1 MDGRLPWESPLC
13 ADAADRFATVVAR
26 FSAIP
31 PPPPPPP
38 PPLQVVNFSAC
49 PSSDTHPT
57 GAVATNGQPV
67 PACNRDW
74 SGSSFAS
81 GNEVFCTGEVL
92 YGTGR
97 VIQLRLVHDDVLLI
111 STEEVRIDSDHW
123 YFFLHYIW
131 NPSIPSGGYVCQIRL
146 DGSIAV
152 ERPFSITQ

>member
-1 MDGRLPWESPLC
+1 MLTLRRAST
-13 ADAADRFATVVAR
+13 TVGAS
-26 FSAIP
+26 FSAI
-31 PPPPPPP
+31 PPPPPP

-57 GAVATNGQPV
+57 DAVATNGQPV

-74 SGSSFAS
+74 SGSAFGSS
-81 GNEVFCTGEVL
+81 NEVFCTGEVL
-92 YGTGR
+92 YGTGH
-97 VIQLRLVHDDVLLI
+97 VIQLRLVRDNVLLI
-111 STEEVRIDSDHW
+111 STEGVRIDSVQW

-146 DGSIAV
+146 DGRIAV